1 MERRHNPTC
10 VRALRIVG
18 ATCICVCECDS
29 MLPDKILLSTLSLQ
43 LMTNR
48 EQPGAAKRF
57 GTDRVLCR

>member
-1 MERRHNPTC
+1 
-10 VRALRIVG
+10 
-18 ATCICVCECDS
+18 

-57 GTDRVLCR
+57 GTGRFLYR